1 MLLLKKELKFACT
14 NLWVACCNL
23 RNPGTDVALIT
34 YLFERQFMIFLETS
48 LVQYTLRLMMFDIK
62 SVKATLNFSL
72 VIEFTYH
79 KLIIKD

>member
-1 MLLLKKELKFACT
+1 MLVQIYGLLAVF
-14 NLWVACCNL
+14 L

>member
-1 MLLLKKELKFACT
+1 MLVQIYGLLA
-14 NLWVACCNL
+14 VL
-23 RNPGTDVALIT
+23 RNPGIDVALIT
-34 YLFERQFMIFLETS
+34 YLFKRQFMIFLKAS
-48 LVQYTLRLMMFDIK
+48 LVQYTLSLMMFDIK